1 MGELTQDQ
9 QTIAALQQQLSAL
22 SERLIESEKPRTLFI
37 SNMLNEINNPLTT
50 ILGLSQPTLNVK
62 NVDLEQINQ
71 KLSWINEEAKF
82 LEFQLRN
89 VFAAAELESGS
100 LKAEASMVD
109 VHELW
114 AKVCTPYINVLQRK
128 RLRVSTNGDG
138 LLPSRYSEKVVLAS
152 NSRLLSL
159 VFINLFDNAIKV
171 APQGSMIEVDFWLDD
186 TGLTLRVTDAGMG
199 ISQEDQVKIFDRFR
213 QLDSSTT
220 KKILGM
226 GLGLSLVMA
235 VADALSGTCSVK
247 SALGEGASFTVHI
260 NALEISDIEQ
270 EDYSDDLM
278 FFDDEEYGSQGEE
291 EGGEERF

>member
-1 MGELTQDQ
+1 MDMSELTEDQ
-9 QTIAALQQQLSAL
+9 QTIAALQQQLVTL
-22 SERLIESEKPRTLFI
+22 SERLVESEKPRSLFI

-71 KLSWINEEAKF
+71 KFSWINEEAKF

-89 VFAAAELESGS
+89 VFAAAELESGTV
-100 LKAEASMVD
+100 KTEPSMVD
-109 VHELW
+109 VNELW
-114 AKVCTPYINVLQRK
+114 AKVCTHYVNVLQRK

-138 LLPSRYSEKVVLAS
+138 LLPSHYSDKVVLAS
-152 NSRLLSL
+152 DSRLLSL

-171 APQGSMIEVDFWLDD
+171 APEGSIIEVDFWLDD

-199 ISQEDQVKIFDRFR
+199 ISLEDQGKIFNRFR

-235 VADALSGTCSVK
+235 AADMLSGQCSVE
-247 SALGEGASFTVHI
+247 STLGDGASFTVHI
-260 NALEISDIEQ
+260 NALESSDIEQ
-270 EDYSDDLM
+270 EDYSDNLM
-278 FFDDEEYGSQGEE
+278 FFGDEEYDGQDES
-291 EGGEERF
+291 GEERF

>member
-1 MGELTQDQ
+1 MSELTQDQ
-9 QTIAALQQQLSAL
+9 QTIVALQLQLSAL
-22 SERLIESEKPRTLFI
+22 SERLVESEQPRTLFI

-50 ILGLSQPTLNVK
+50 ILGLSQPTLTVK

-71 KLSWINEEAKF
+71 KFSWINEEAKF

-100 LKAEASMVD
+100 LKAEPSMVD

-114 AKVCTPYINVLQRK
+114 AKVCTPYVNVLQRK

-138 LLPSRYSEKVVLAS
+138 LLPSHYNEKVILAS
-152 NSRLLSL
+152 DSRLLSL
-159 VFINLFDNAIKV
+159 AFINLFDNAIKV
-171 APQGSMIEVDFWLDD
+171 APEGSLIEVDFWLDD
-186 TGLTLRVTDAGMG
+186 TGLNLRVTDAGMG

-235 VADALSGTCSVK
+235 VTDMLSGQCSVK
-247 SALGEGASFTVHI
+247 STVGEGASFTVHI
-260 NALEISDIEQ
+260 NSLEGSDIEQ
-270 EDYSDDLM
+270 EDYADNLM
-278 FFDDEEYGSQGEE
+278 FFGDEEYDSQDEDE
-291 EGGEERF
+291 DGEERF

>member
-1 MGELTQDQ
+1 MSELTQDQ
-9 QTIAALQQQLSAL
+9 QTIAALQQQLSSL

-71 KLSWINEEAKF
+71 KFSWINEEAKF

-100 LKAEASMVD
+100 LEAEASMVD

-114 AKVCTPYINVLQRK
+114 AEVCTPYINVLQRK
-128 RLRVSTNGDG
+128 RLRVITNGDG

-159 VFINLFDNAIKV
+159 VFINIFDNAIKV
-171 APQGSMIEVDFWLDD
+171 APEGSIIEVDFWLDD

-199 ISQEDQVKIFDRFR
+199 ISEEDQVKIFDRFR

-220 KKILGM
+220 KKIIGM

-235 VADALSGTCSVK
+235 VADVFSGACSVK
-247 SALGEGASFTVHI
+247 STLGEGASFTVHI
-260 NALEISDIEQ
+260 NALESSDIEQ
-270 EDYSDDLM
+270 EDYSDNSI
-278 FFDDEEYGSQGEE
+278 FFDDEEYDSQDED